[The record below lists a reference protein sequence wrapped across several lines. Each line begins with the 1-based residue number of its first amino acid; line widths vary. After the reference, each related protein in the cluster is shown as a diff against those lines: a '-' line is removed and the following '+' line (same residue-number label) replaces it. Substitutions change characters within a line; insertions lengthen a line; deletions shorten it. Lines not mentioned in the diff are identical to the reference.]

1 MAICRSAKKS
11 CKNARSQGKKRT
23 FFNSNKFHSFPVPT
37 LKLTFKV
44 NWCTTF
50 VFTETFSKV
59 LIFSSTL
66 SGWYYYQNISFS
78 FSQLLSYYFQLKTK
92 LLFWLNSEFCW
103 DLNFVKFSVLSNS
116 QFCWNQRVC
125 SILYIVEILSFI
137 KFSAL
142 SNSQFYQILIFS
154 QILSLVFFHS

>member
-78 FSQLLSYYFQLKTK
+78 FSQLLSYYFQLKTE
-92 LLFWLNSEFCW
+92 LLLWLNWVLFNSKFRWILSFVKFSVLLKSESLFNPLYCW
-103 DLNFVKFSVLSNS
+103 DSQFYQILSFIKFSVLSNS
-116 QFCWNQRVC
+116 HF
-125 SILYIVEILSFI
+125 F
-137 KFSAL
+137 
-142 SNSQFYQILIFS
+142 SNSQSCLFS
-154 QILSLVFFHS
+154 